1 MYFGWLLLIASGS
14 LGYVAWKKK
23 FFSSMWME
31 TVDTLQG
38 QNKYIKNFTTI
49 CGDSWRAFLK

>member
-49 CGDSWRAFLK
+49 CGDSWRAF